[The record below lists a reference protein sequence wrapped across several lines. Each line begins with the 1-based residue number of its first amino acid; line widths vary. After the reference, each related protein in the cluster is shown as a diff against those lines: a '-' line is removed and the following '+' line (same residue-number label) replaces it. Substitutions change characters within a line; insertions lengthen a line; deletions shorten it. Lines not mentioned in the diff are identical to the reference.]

1 MVDMVTSKNSPYGR
15 VLVTVLDSKAIPEQ
29 LGVVIGDR
37 WFEFP
42 IEVDSIIHGVE
53 SYVEISNDPGERTIT
68 MMMKMMI
75 YWEMMICW
83 VGEIPRTGS
92 IMQVRA
98 PKTILMLIWTHITM
112 RSSQVTKPLV
122 SNKKTYGT

>member
-15 VLVTVLDSKAIPEQ
+15 VLVTVLDSKSIPEQ
-29 LGVVIGDR
+29 LCVVIGDR

-42 IEVDSIIHGVE
+42 IEVDNIIPGVE

-98 PKTILMLIWTHITM
+98 PKTILMLIWTQLRM
-112 RSSQVTKPLV
+112 RCSQVTKLW
-122 SNKKTYGT
+122 